1 MYHVYLLRSQS
12 DPSQHY
18 VGFTENMRER
28 LARHNSGASVHT
40 NKCRP
45 WKLMFA
51 ISFAD
56 RESALAFER
65 YLKSG
70 SGRAFSARHFR

>member
-1 MYHVYLLRSQS
+1 MYHVYLLRSQT

-28 LARHNSGASVHT
+28 LAHHNSGASIHT
-40 NKCRP
+40 NRYRP
-45 WKLMFA
+45 WKLIVA

-65 YLKSG
+65 YLKNG
-70 SGRAFSARHFR
+70 SGRAFATRHFR

>member
-1 MYHVYLLRSQS
+1 MYHIYLLHSQS
-12 DPSQHY
+12 DPSQYY

-28 LARHNSGASVHT
+28 LAHHNSGASIHT
-40 NKCRP
+40 NKYRP
-45 WKLMFA
+45 WKLMVA

-56 RESALAFER
+56 RKNALAFER

-70 SGRAFSARHFR
+70 SGRAFAARHFR